1 MKLKEITAFFE
12 KLAPLQYQ
20 ESYDNS
26 GLQIGNPVQEITGAL
41 VTFDIT
47 DEVIDEAIRK
57 NINLVIG
64 HHPLIFGGL
73 KSITGKNMTERVVLK
88 AIKNDIAI
96 YAAHTN
102 FDVIKNGVNGKI
114 CQTIGLENLKILDPV
129 KGKLKKL
136 VVFVPHEH
144 AEKVRSALFQSGA
157 GGIGNYDSC
166 SYNLDGKGT
175 FKGNDETNPFTGTK
189 GELHTEPETR
199 IEIIFP
205 EHLKGSVISTMIDA
219 HPYEEVAYDIYPL
232 ENKYSQFGMGMTGE
246 LAKPMSETEFLSHLK
261 KAFNSGVI
269 KHTALL
275 NKPLKKVAV
284 CGGAGSFLLSKAI
297 SAKADVFVSA
307 DFKYH
312 QFFDADSKILIADI
326 GHYESEQYTREA
338 FYDLIIKNFPKFA
351 VHLSEINTNPI
362 KYF

>member
-1 MKLKEITAFFE
+1 MKLKEIAAFFE

-26 GLQIGNPVQEITGAL
+26 GLQVGNPGQEITGAL

-129 KGKLKKL
+129 SGKLKKL
-136 VVFVPHEH
+136 VVFVPHDH
-144 AEKVRSALFQSGA
+144 AEKVRSALFESGA

-166 SYNLDGKGT
+166 SYNLEGNGT
-175 FKGNDETNPFTGTK
+175 FKGNEETNPFTGAK

-199 IEIIFP
+199 IETIFP
-205 EHLKGSVISTMIDA
+205 EHLKGSVISSMIQA

-232 ENKYSQFGMGMTGE
+232 DNKYNQFGMGMTGE
-246 LAKPMSETEFLSHLK
+246 LLKPMNETEFLTHLK
-261 KAFNSGVI
+261 KSFNSDVI
-269 KHTALL
+269 RHTTLL
-275 NKPLKKVAV
+275 DKPVKKVAV
-284 CGGAGSFLLSKAI
+284 CGGAGSFLLNKAI

-312 QFFDADSKILIADI
+312 QFFDADSKILITDI

>member
-12 KLAPLQYQ
+12 KLAPLLYQ

-26 GLQIGNPVQEITGAL
+26 GLQVGNPGQEITGAL

-129 KGKLKKL
+129 NGKLKKL

-144 AEKVRSALFQSGA
+144 AEKVRSALFENGA
-157 GGIGNYDSC
+157 GSIGNYGSC
-166 SYNLDGKGT
+166 SYNLDGNGT

-199 IEIIFP
+199 IETIFP
-205 EHLKGSVISTMIDA
+205 EHLKGSVISSMIQA

-232 ENKYSQFGMGMTGE
+232 ENKYNQFGMGMTGE
-246 LAKPMSETEFLSHLK
+246 LSKPMNETEFLTHLK
-261 KAFNSGVI
+261 KSFNSGVI

-275 NKPLKKVAV
+275 DKPVRKVAV

-312 QFFDADSKILIADI
+312 QFFDANSKILIADI